1 MWLHRMSR
9 WRHRLSLS
17 IDYSTAFSA
26 RPLSAIAA
34 AQSVR
39 SPNIDGRPGITSFRV
54 IDNRHAL
61 NLPRYSSLAPVL
73 LPLENKWLVNLSQ
86 VRYVS
91 SSSGSYSQG
100 RGQNSNNS
108 GHDYT
113 QIGGPIDRSIC
124 DLSETEINNLIAAR
138 ILCKRSREFQRADMI
153 FDELKQSGVFINDR
167 IKAWRADGKSYI
179 SQGRSHQ
186 MLRMVLKFQI

>member
-1 MWLHRMSR
+1 MWSLHRLSR
-9 WRHRLSLS
+9 WRHRLSLLP
-17 IDYSTAFSA
+17 IDYSTDVAA
-26 RPLSAIAA
+26 RLLSAISAVT
-34 AQSVR
+34 QREWS
-39 SPNIDGRPGITSFRV
+39 NHTQLWGRRGISFSAV
-54 IDNRHAL
+54 Y
-61 NLPRYSSLAPVL
+61 PRYSSTPVL

-86 VRYVS
+86 LRYVS

-100 RGQNSNNS
+100 RGQHSNNS
-108 GHDYT
+108 GCGYT

-124 DLSETEINNLIAAR
+124 DLSETEIHNLIAAR
-138 ILCKRSREFQRADMI
+138 TQCKRSRDFQRADMI